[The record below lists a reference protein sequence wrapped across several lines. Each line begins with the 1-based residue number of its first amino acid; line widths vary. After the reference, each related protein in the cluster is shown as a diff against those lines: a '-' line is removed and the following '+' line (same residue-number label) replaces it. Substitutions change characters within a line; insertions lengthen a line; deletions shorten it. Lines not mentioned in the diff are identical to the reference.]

1 MACIIIDA
9 TATAFCSSIHCPR
22 KKAPVTGTPGF
33 PAQLA
38 RFTVKTLC
46 RIRIRLDNLLHNLE
60 FLRATG
66 KPLMPVV
73 KADAYGHGLLAVA
86 ATLAAQGVDHFAVGA
101 VAEGVELRRA
111 GLRGMVVALLGLS
124 PLATDAPNLPPTLPA
139 FDEDARAAL
148 THELTPLVHD
158 WHTLERLAELT
169 RDHAKES
176 VSIALKCDTGMARL
190 GFLPEDMPLVLER
203 LTRSPQLRPDLL
215 VSHMAVADAPE
226 QDSFTQQQATRFREA
241 ARSLCRAFP
250 GIRLSLGNS
259 ACLLAF
265 PELAGDLARPGFALY
280 GGNPFHGTRRD
291 VLGLGLAPV
300 MEVLAPILEVH
311 PLRAGQSLGY
321 GRAFVAPR
329 DMTVAVAGIGYADG
343 FRRVSG
349 AQMNVNGM
357 RAPVVG
363 RVAMQMS
370 CLDVTGLPPVKPGD
384 MAHVLG
390 GEKKPVRAEEVAE
403 WWGTIPYE
411 VTCLLG
417 RIER

>member
-1 MACIIIDA
+1 MK
-9 TATAFCSSIHCPR
+9 S
-22 KKAPVTGTPGF
+22 
-33 PAQLA
+33 
-38 RFTVKTLC
+38 LC

-60 FLRATG
+60 FLRASG

-86 ATLAAQGVDHFAVGA
+86 AALSSQAVDHFCVGA

-111 GLRGMVVALLGLS
+111 GIKGTVVALLGLS
-124 PLATDAPNLPPTLPA
+124 PLAHDSPALPPTIST

-148 THELTPLVHD
+148 THEITPLIHD
-158 WHTLERLAELT
+158 WPTLERLADLT
-169 RDHAKES
+169 RDRAAKS
-176 VSIALKCDTGMARL
+176 VPVALKCDTGMARL
-190 GFLPEDMPLVLER
+190 GFLPEDMPQILER
-203 LTRSPQLRPDLL
+203 LTRAPQLRPDLL
-215 VSHMAVADAPE
+215 VSHLSAADDPD
-226 QDSFTQQQATRFREA
+226 QDSFTHEQAAAFRDA
-241 ARSLCRAFP
+241 ARCLRRAFP
-250 GIRLSLGNS
+250 DIRLSLGNS

-300 MEVLAPILEVH
+300 MEAFAPILEVH

-321 GRAFVAPR
+321 GRSFVAPR
-329 DMTVAVAGIGYADG
+329 DMTVAVAGVGYADG
-343 FRRVSG
+343 FRRVPG
-349 AQMNVNGM
+349 AQLCVKGM

-363 RVAMQMS
+363 RVAMQMV
-370 CLDVTGLPPVKPGD
+370 CLDVTDIPAVRSGD
-384 MAHVLG
+384 MASILG
-390 GEKKPVRAEEVAE
+390 GEGTPIRAEELAQ
-403 WWGTIPYE
+403 WWDTIPYE